1 MPQAKFLKTAIA
13 AISLLTL
20 VSVQAAWA
28 KSATNTNWRG
38 LAVKGYDVVAY
49 FTMGKPVKGN
59 SDFSYK
65 WNDATWRFSS
75 QKHLDLFKATPERFA
90 PQYGGY

>member
-1 MPQAKFLKTAIA
+1 MSRAKHLIIA
-13 AISLLTL
+13 VVLITLLTL
-20 VSVQAAWA
+20 LSAQTLWA
-28 KSATNTNWRG
+28 KSSINTNWRG

-49 FTMGKPVKGN
+49 FTMQKPVKGK
-59 SDFSYK
+59 SAFSHK

-75 QKHLDLFKATPERFA
+75 QEHLDLFKASPEKYA